1 MIEIDD
7 KIVSLDLLRECFLCD
22 LPRCKGLCCVE
33 GNAGAP
39 LEAEEVE
46 LLKAE
51 YEHYKPYLTG
61 EGIAAIE
68 QQGFM
73 VPDEEGDL
81 TTPLVNGAQCTY
93 AYTENGIT
101 LCAVE
106 RAYREGRCGFRKP
119 ISCHLYPIRVVRFSN
134 GTLGLNYHRWEVCRP
149 AVACGRKAGIPV
161 YKALREPIIRRFG
174 EEFYK
179 ALEAAEEYLREQ
191 EPHDGRS

>member
-7 KIVSLDLLRECFLCD
+7 KIVSLDLLREYFLCD

-39 LEAEEVE
+39 LEAEEVG

-81 TTPLVNGAQCTY
+81 TTPLVNNAQCAY

-179 ALEAAEEYLREQ
+179 ALEAAEEDLREQ
-191 EPHDGRS
+191 EPRDGRS